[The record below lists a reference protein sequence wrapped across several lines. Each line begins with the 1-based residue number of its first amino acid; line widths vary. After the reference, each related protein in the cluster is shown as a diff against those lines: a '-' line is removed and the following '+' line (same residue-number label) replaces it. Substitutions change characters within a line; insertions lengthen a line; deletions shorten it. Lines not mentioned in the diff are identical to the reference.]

1 MISHLNSFSE
11 RQHMQTI
18 TVVILPAPAA
28 LTLVQQQTLTSGLPV
43 FLQTEKHPCLTVL
56 LERGIPFCSMD
67 DLFDASEDFDAL
79 NAAVAARL
87 CDAGDC
93 VYLATGSIQNSQL
106 PVIRQAAQT
115 RGIRVAVLPYI
126 SAGAAAFPERENA
139 QTISAHDLPEQIDP
153 EQSCVVEEIDSQ
165 MVAGEAK
172 LFLSEF
178 YPDESI
184 VTLASI
190 GKDGAYSARDI
201 LLCELDRQKRYDA
214 TTILYVPKT
223 EYESRTRHGF
233 DDVMRI
239 VRRLRAPNGCPWD
252 REQTHES
259 LKNAL
264 LEESYELIDAI
275 DEDDDAHI
283 CEEMGDVLLQF
294 ALHAAIAEEQC
305 AFTARD
311 ACTELVEKLIYRHP
325 HVFGEIRVSGSDEV
339 LKNWDALKMSQRK
352 QTTQTEVLKSVPKS
366 FPALLRSR
374 KVQKKAADVGFD
386 WENAQQAFYKIAEE
400 TEELREAM
408 EQGSNVAEEMGDL
421 LFAVVNVARLLKMEP
436 EFLLMQATDK
446 FISRFETMELLAK
459 SRQKELKDLPFSE
472 QDRLWDEAKK
482 CRITE

>member
-1 MISHLNSFSE
+1 MI
-11 RQHMQTI
+11 TI
-18 TVVILPAPAA
+18 IILPAPGA
-28 LTLVQQQTLTSGLPV
+28 LTLAQKETLGSDQPV
-43 FLQTEKHPCLTVL
+43 FIQTRLHPSADFLTEQKIDAL
-56 LERGIPFCSMD
+56 SMD
-67 DLFDASEDFDAL
+67 DLFESSEDFDSL
-79 NAAVAARL
+79 NDAIAERL
-87 CDAGDC
+87 CSSGNC
-93 VYLATGSIQNSQL
+93 VYVATGNIQNSQL
-106 PVIRQAAQT
+106 PVIRKTAES
-115 RGIRVAVLPYI
+115 RGIDVLVLPHL
-126 SAGAAAFPERENA
+126 SAGEVAFPEREA
-139 QTISAHDLPEQIDP
+139 SISISAHDLPELIDP
-153 EQSCVVEEIDSQ
+153 EQNYTIDEIDSRIA
-165 MVAGEAK
+165 AGEVK
-172 LFLSEF
+172 LFLSEY

-184 VTLASI
+184 VSLASI
-190 GKDGAYSARDI
+190 RKNDSYMI
-201 LLCELDRQKRYDA
+201 KEIKLCDLDRLDFYDA
-214 TTILYVPKT
+214 TTILYIAKT
-223 EYESRTRHGF
+223 NFENRTRHGF

-275 DEDDDAHI
+275 DEGDDAHI

-294 ALHAAIAEEQC
+294 ALHAAIAEEQS
-305 AFTARD
+305 AFTSRD

-325 HVFGEIRVSGSDEV
+325 HVFGDIRVNGSDEV

-400 TEELREAM
+400 TEELRESI
-408 EQGSNVAEEMGDL
+408 EQGSNIDEEMGDL

-446 FISRFETMELLAK
+446 FINRFEKMELLA
-459 SRQKELKDLPFSE
+459 RDRGNELKELSFHD
-472 QDRLWDEAKK
+472 QDQLWDEAKK